1 MFILSRRNI
10 ILSTVSGDETLQ
22 VKAGWLGEV
31 PDRFCDT
38 PYFQALV
45 KDGKIVL
52 SATTKDKDVVR
63 SAEDSEKALEE
74 AVRRTRKPKKDK
86 E

>member
-31 PDRFCDT
+31 PDRFCNT
-38 PYFQALV
+38 PYFRALV
-45 KDGKIVL
+45 KDGKISVPQ
-52 SATTKDKDVVR
+52 STREKDVAAAADDGDR
-63 SAEDSEKALEE
+63 TLEDTVKK
-74 AVRRTRKPKKDK
+74 TRKAKSK